1 MSDLTLYTSN
11 RLENLADRLAE
22 VLKTPLPSPLT
33 PEIILVQSQGMEKW
47 ISLELARR
55 LKICANIHFPFPN
68 HFVSGIFRQVLPD
81 LEETPLFDPEIM
93 AWRIMKILPPLL
105 KKKGFDAL
113 RRYLSEGPSRRKAF
127 STFAAG
133 GRPV

>member
-1 MSDLTLYTSN
+1 MAGLTLYTGN
-11 RLENLADRLAE
+11 RLENLAERLSE

-33 PEIILVQSQGMEKW
+33 PEIILVQSQGMGKW

-68 HFVSGIFRQVLPD
+68 HFVTGVFRQVLPE

-93 AWRIMKILPPLL
+93 AWRIMKVLPP
-105 KKKGFDAL
+105 F
-113 RRYLSEGPSRRKAF
+113 
-127 STFAAG
+127 
-133 GRPV
+133 